1 MLINKYDSNM
11 NVLLFIRL
19 SLHVLEYH
27 APSCKKTALQ
37 NLYVSLVRLKPYNSD
52 YAFCNVAVTI
62 GLKLDG

>member
-1 MLINKYDSNM
+1 M
-11 NVLLFIRL
+11 NILAFIRFSFTL
-19 SLHVLEYH
+19 LESCV
-27 APSCKKTALQ
+27 PSCKKTALQ